1 MVQVDLP
8 GAFATG
14 QLFALL
20 SRRYLEREPRVLTS
34 RLLGTFNLYMTCG
47 FSPAG
52 LFLLI
57 GWPSWEVMYLTDWVE
72 RPFDR
77 PLVAGFYVLFLVLI
91 VALANLG
98 YMLGHRWL
106 RLGKARWVVCGT
118 VVGYLAMVS
127 PFLLRWGVW
136 MEVGTYRD
144 FTSGTGYSFWSPPFF
159 SGWLV
164 VMSWLAV
171 SSVATGLWFIRQGQR
186 ADRLL
191 EKG

>member
-52 LFLLI
+52 
-57 GWPSWEVMYLTDWVE
+57 
-72 RPFDR
+72 
-77 PLVAGFYVLFLVLI
+77 
-91 VALANLG
+91 
-98 YMLGHRWL
+98 
-106 RLGKARWVVCGT
+106 
-118 VVGYLAMVS
+118 
-127 PFLLRWGVW
+127 LLRWGVW